1 MKPVKIG
8 IIGLGTVGCATVNI
22 LQTRGAELTARIG
35 RSIIVS
41 HACVRDPSKP
51 RDCDLTGVT
60 LLEDPSELVTHP
72 DIDIVVELMGGT
84 ELALELSLKAIAAGK
99 HLVTANKA
107 LIAEQ
112 GNRLF
117 TAADEQGVSIA
128 YEAAVAGGIPII
140 KAIREGLAGN
150 RIHSVAGIINGTGNF
165 ILSEMLD
172 EGRAFAEVLGEAQQ
186 LGYAEADP
194 TFDVEGIDAAHKLA
208 ILASIAFGIPLSF
221 SAVYTEG
228 IGNLTAEDVRNAEKL
243 GYRIKHLGIAEHN
256 SQGVSLR
263 VHPTLIPRSQLL
275 ANVHGVMNAVQVQ
288 SDAVGESLYYGAG
301 AGGGPTGSAVVAD
314 IIDIARSL
322 ETRPDQRVAL
332 LGIRH
337 DALKKV
343 PLLPIDAIESAYY
356 LRMQATDQP
365 GVMAEVTGI
374 LGKMG
379 ISIEAIEQTEPMQ
392 HDTQATII
400 MLTHRVIEQHMIK
413 VIRQLEALDTIMG
426 AITLIRVEHFKTRQS
441 A

>member
-107 LIAEQ
+107 
-112 GNRLF
+112 
-117 TAADEQGVSIA
+117 
-128 YEAAVAGGIPII
+128 II

-337 DALKKV
+337 DALKEV

-400 MLTHRVIEQHMIK
+400 MLTHRVIEEHMIK

-426 AITLIRVEHFKTRQS
+426 AITLIRVEHFNTRQS